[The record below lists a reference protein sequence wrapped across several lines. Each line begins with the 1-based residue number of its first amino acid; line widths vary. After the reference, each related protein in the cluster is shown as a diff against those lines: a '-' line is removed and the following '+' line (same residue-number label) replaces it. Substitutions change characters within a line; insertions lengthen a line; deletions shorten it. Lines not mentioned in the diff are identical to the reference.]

1 MTINKIN
8 VSATLKNVET
18 LLKSD
23 KSSSPQMKA
32 MMHLLVVIINLLLGK
47 LGLNSENSSIP
58 HPQKTLIEA
67 EGQNVRQ
74 KERRRSPGIKMVMRD
89 QILKNL

>member
-1 MTINKIN
+1 
-8 VSATLKNVET
+8 
-18 LLKSD
+18 
-23 KSSSPQMKA
+23 MKA

-67 EGQNVRQ
+67 EGRSVKQ
-74 KERRRSPGIKMVMRD
+74 KGRRRSLGVKMGMSD
-89 QILKNL
+89 QILKKI